1 MTLNTNARVAAVA
14 NLVYL
19 AAGMSSMAV
28 ADNTASLLAVVQSF
42 CALLL
47 GVTFYVMTREQDP
60 HLALVALG
68 CRLIEAVPGHGE
80 IYFAVGSAIFS
91 WLLLRGRMI
100 PAGLAWLGVI
110 ASVGLV
116 LLLSVQ
122 IAGFLGGPR
131 NWASPLTWAAWS
143 PMLVFELALAA
154 WLITKGIARPAAFAA
169 TRRAEHPAL

>member
-14 NLVYL
+14 ILVYL
-19 AAGMSSMAV
+19 AAGISSMAV
-28 ADNTASLLAVVQSF
+28 AGTTAALLAVVQSF

-47 GVTFYVMTREQDP
+47 GVTFYAITREQDP

-68 CRLIEAVPGHGE
+68 CRFIEAVPGHGE
-80 IYFAVGSAIFS
+80 IYFAVGSTIFS

-110 ASVGLV
+110 ASVGLA
-116 LLLSVQ
+116 LLLAVQ

-154 WLITKGIARPAAFAA
+154 WLITKGIARPAGSTA
-169 TRRAEHPAL
+169 TQRAEHPAL